1 MVEAIWY
8 LQQGQWMEQRN
19 EGTET
24 SDFAGRRGLGNMVR
38 VEWGGAKSLQDC
50 KEKDDREIVPMKFV
64 TLEEFHQRK
73 LHPGEALPLF
83 IHDLKKLLDRA
94 MPDVDATARGQP
106 LLRQFLAGL
115 PAAVSTKW
123 YTIGTLHRYV
133 SIVWWPCVALST
145 TAGKLTPRWEGN
157 WAVKTVKSDQHGN
170 YGWQAKQGCSYQS
183 TAASHSAQ
191 LHWTARWQWK
201 QAIGPPTGWSPCVHP
216 TRHPCTYRRYPQRD
230 RRPPNRFSARGRGDE
245 CRTWLDRYS
254 LSELCNILSC
264 VVCLHCSCT
273 CTCINALRQFLVP
286 VDLLEYSWNHWFLYI
301 LCMAWE
307 HG

>member
-1 MVEAIWY
+1 MANRHISVPISVANGDASEWLKRFDICSRANEWSNGTKALKLLTLLEGEALATW
-8 LQQGQWMEQRN
+8 LELSEEEQSHYRI
-19 EGTET
+19 
-24 SDFAGRRGLGNMVR
+24 
-38 VEWGGAKSLQDC
+38 AK
-50 KEKDDREIVPMKFV
+50 KRMIEKIAPMKFV

-94 MPDVDATARGQP
+94 MPDVDATARGQL

-123 YTIGTLHRYV
+123 YTIGTLHRNV

-145 TAGKLTPRWEGN
+145 TAGKLTPRSEGN
-157 WAVKTVKSDQHGN
+157 WTVKTAKSDQHGN

-191 LHWTARWQWK
+191 LHWTARRQWK

-230 RRPPNRFSARGRGDE
+230 RRPSDRFS
-245 CRTWLDRYS
+245 
-254 LSELCNILSC
+254 
-264 VVCLHCSCT
+264 
-273 CTCINALRQFLVP
+273 F
-286 VDLLEYSWNHWFLYI
+286 
-301 LCMAWE
+301 
-307 HG
+307 